1 MDLFKQAKETE
12 ELIKRAAEAKKKL
25 MAELER
31 NLLAL
36 PYNMQIVE
44 ANYKERL
51 GIERK
56 DIKVYYPV
64 LEVPQGFTKENE
76 EFYRNYAN
84 CVMHEY
90 DLKDERE
97 RSIHIE
103 EKVTFDNELYRSK
116 KGVIL
121 IEKNHI
127 SLPKVNYNISI
138 SGKIFSFTRN
148 LFYKDM
154 LEQILKE
161 DKIVIYARDY
171 YNKKYETAEKEY
183 EEFLEELG
191 ATTTCPTL
199 EEMYEA
205 RQENFLIAP
214 NIRANIEIRENSIGD
229 FIRLENS
236 KVTVRLDDVNTVSVT
251 IEVQPYL
258 NETIELESREYNYFK
273 QTEKEKWEKGITVEE
288 AIELIE
294 EN

>member
-36 PYNMQIVE
+36 SYNMQIVE

-51 GIERK
+51 GKERK

-76 EFYRNYAN
+76 EFYRNLAN

-103 EKVTFDNELYRSK
+103 EKVTFDIELYRSK

-121 IEKNHI
+121 MKENHI

-138 SGKIFSFTRN
+138 SGKIFSFIRN

-161 DKIVIYARDY
+161 DKIVKYARDY
-171 YNKKYETAEKEY
+171 YNKTYETAEKKY
-183 EEFLEELG
+183 EGFLEELG
-191 ATTTCPTL
+191 ATITCPTL

-214 NIRANIEIRENSIGD
+214 NIRANIEIREDRIDN